1 MGAYQLHCSII
12 TFSPEPAFLLHRGKN
27 AAWENNTPLFGLYIY
42 RNVQPQRVGFS
53 ATLVMNRVSILA
65 ILVID
70 STDLAVPA
78 SWTFSH
84 FQLSADSLTMEKKYS
99 VPAPQTIN
107 IGQSLHF

>member
-1 MGAYQLHCSII
+1 MPTSYTVALLP
-12 TFSPEPAFLLHRGKN
+12 SPQSLLFFCT
-27 AAWENNTPLFGLYIY
+27 AARMQPGRTILPYLDYIY

-84 FQLSADSLTMEKKYS
+84 FQLSADSLTRKKKYS

-107 IGQSLHF
+107 TGQSLHF